1 MPSGQLPNTFAVF
14 VILEGLSVPF
24 FYSATDLLMNASPL
38 PWRKIV
44 FGYAAGLILAYGG
57 LAAFGYI
64 TPNVGRNVAAWANP
78 VVTDMRWSLPIFAL
92 ILVWI
97 GGPRFVEKLRTAWQA
112 KPQPQPVVS
121 APKKQMPPPS
131 PEKVEAIRAFASVLE
146 SRPVGDAST
155 KLEPN
160 KPIPTNAQEKPKPRK
175 ARSAADERTLA
186 MAREIDQESA
196 RHKAALLAFNNF
208 KTTRPMT
215 NLEEDKW
222 IKLDVLF
229 RTNNQEL
236 TLKFPPDTY
245 DRDEDALLLLL
256 YGYRQIYDREKV
268 EARRLEHGLYSSGIR
283 KRLPPQTATA
293 MMSEMILGHTR
304 DDRIDIDVLAKSG
317 TLEGRISEK
326 FALAAGGFYAIT
338 DKGLAEIEKV
348 FDDLVRRA

>member
-1 MPSGQLPNTFAVF
+1 MNSTSQLVLGIF
-14 VILEGLSVPF
+14 VDLISAPFCYEGCAALMNKQWGKAISAYIVGIPLALIGLSIVGIIPV
-24 FYSATDLLMNASPL
+24 SSSWVTPIVEPLATDGRWWLVVLLFVL
-38 PWRKIV
+38 
-44 FGYAAGLILAYGG
+44 L
-57 LAAFGYI
+57 
-64 TPNVGRNVAAWANP
+64 
-78 VVTDMRWSLPIFAL
+78 
-92 ILVWI
+92 WI
-97 GGPRFVEKLRTAWQA
+97 GGPRFIERIRTAWNA
-112 KPQPQPVVS
+112 KPQQRNYDIRELAMPQ
-121 APKKQMPPPS
+121 KQMPPPS
-131 PEKVEAIRAFASVLE
+131 PEKVEAIRAFANVLD

-155 KLEPN
+155 KLEPE
-160 KPIPTNAQEKPKPRK
+160 KPIPANAQEKPKPRK

-215 NLEEDKW
+215 DLEEEKW

-256 YGYRQIYDREKV
+256 YGYRQIYGREKV
-268 EARRLEHGLYSSGIR
+268 EARRLEHGLQSSGIR

-293 MMSEMILGHTR
+293 MMSEMILGHAR